1 MASSAN
7 AARKGKATVNL
18 REGTRRLA
26 LLSGVAG
33 ATFGGF
39 ASYAELQSAMRQTA
53 NRQRFEKLAS
63 SPTVQGDRNRLL
75 EDYVKQ
81 TLPKSDLSAGLESH
95 LHKNGIDTIIWSNG
109 YQIASII
116 TEDGQTLYPTP
127 APSRW
132 LYLFAAILPPLGF
145 LLLWALIRAVGWV
158 GTGFFQSSK

>member
-109 YQIASII
+109 YQ
-116 TEDGQTLYPTP
+116 TLYPTP